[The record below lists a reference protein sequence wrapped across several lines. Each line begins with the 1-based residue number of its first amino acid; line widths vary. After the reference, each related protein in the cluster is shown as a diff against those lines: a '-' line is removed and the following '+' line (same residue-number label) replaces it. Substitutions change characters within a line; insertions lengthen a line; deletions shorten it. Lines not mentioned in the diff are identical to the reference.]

1 MIRKKTIKIN
11 VGIVLLLAVAGMQFK
26 NVAAQSI
33 GRLFSTPAERAEL
46 ERQRLRMVR
55 PELVP
60 QISEPESIIELPII
74 LEPEMP
80 DVIYRLGGTMQRS
93 DGMYTVWING
103 VPIEQENLPDNM
115 ELLQPFEQGRLR
127 ISHLE
132 NGANYEIKPGQVL
145 NLTTGE
151 LFESYDFEEPI
162 PATADAANSVTESDP
177 GSDTLATESA
187 DSN

>member
-1 MIRKKTIKIN
+1 
-11 VGIVLLLAVAGMQFK
+11 
-26 NVAAQSI
+26 
-33 GRLFSTPAERAEL
+33 
-46 ERQRLRMVR
+46 
-55 PELVP
+55 
-60 QISEPESIIELPII
+60 
-74 LEPEMP
+74 
-80 DVIYRLGGTMQRS
+80 MQRS